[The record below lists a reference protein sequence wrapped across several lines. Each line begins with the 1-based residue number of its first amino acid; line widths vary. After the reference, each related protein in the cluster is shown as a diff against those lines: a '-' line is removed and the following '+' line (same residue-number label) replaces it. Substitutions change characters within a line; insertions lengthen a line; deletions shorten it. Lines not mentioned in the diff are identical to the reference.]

1 MLLVLSFLRLRGV
14 RLTAVQLSM
23 VDALQDGYLGD
34 ESAQRIRI
42 IPTQRQAWLLAPRFA
57 KPDLV
62 T

>member
-1 MLLVLSFLRLRGV
+1 MVLVLRFLLRGA

-23 VDALQDGYLGD
+23 VDALKDGYLG
-34 ESAQRIRI
+34 ESGDRIRI
-42 IPTQRQAWLLAPRFA
+42 IQTQRQAWLLAPRFA